1 MKLFGCDNSEAW
13 VRIGLKPFLVLLI
26 SGGARSRDDRRSREG
41 LSVPAG
47 ELRGPGVPAAGVRV
61 AAADPPRERSRDR
74 GLRAG
79 GGRRV
84 QQPLHRQRGGLRQ
97 EHHVDIGPT
106 PLQRWLLL
114 QRMLPEVGLT
124 CWFWCYSLIAPTP
137 HVRT

>member
-1 MKLFGCDNSEAW
+1 MGWN
-13 VRIGLKPFLVLLI
+13 RIGLNLLFEVSLI
-26 SGGARSRDDRRSREG
+26 SGGARSRDDWRSREG
-41 LSVPAG
+41 VSVPAG

-124 CWFWCYSLIAPTP
+124 YYYICCVIAPFLTQFSMQ
-137 HVRT
+137 